1 MTTANKH
8 IKVASILYLI
18 SSLLV
23 VPFVPMLGSVLLILG
38 IILLA
43 DSLLVSEELKKNKV
57 SLIIISVISFL
68 LNIPAAIFII
78 LAIGELD
85 TIQLERSNAPPAT
98 SESKKIDLLLKLG
111 LVMILIS
118 GILFATTT
126 WEIISN
132 LVKVIALVGM
142 GAAFLGLSKFSEVKL
157 RIPSTTKAYYI
168 LGLSFFL
175 LTWVGVGYFGVI
187 SPWFSYTGEGKNL
200 VYFITLILLGGFL
213 YLVNYKFKEKEYLY
227 MGHMS
232 IYISFYHL
240 LSLTGLGLLEISII
254 LSLISFIINLIP
266 NNKTIESIKEINY
279 TISWLFSTL
288 VLTQCFEA
296 NKYVVLIACI
306 INLINLVY
314 LGLTSKSNLNQVLSV
329 IVNYSLLIIGT
340 LKLNIVSD
348 NAILLFTVISVF
360 SLLMKYQ
367 KINQSKWLVS
377 TSQIIY
383 NIISTILLII
393 LANYSEVKAFI
404 IATIYLVINVI
415 NSLDLY
421 KNNEQI
427 DMRYQPVV
435 IFSFYLALTALF
447 NEKVVYVGE
456 MLAFSFTTFTYAIIY
471 HLTGKQSFKN
481 YYFVVLL
488 VMLGI
493 TYLFNLIYGEIVVS
507 LTTLLLMIYVYFT
520 RKKEEKIPRILIYIA
535 ILLAVLSTTANLAY
549 YEVSWTIINV
559 IQLVIFIALTILI
572 KEETFKKINY
582 ISIVIP
588 LYSLVHVINIAD
600 NVQMVLSNF
609 FWLYV
614 LFLVIKFFI
623 SNKEAK
629 DIVATIGLSVIIASI
644 IFVTDILV
652 GLYIGL
658 LSIILIFTTFNSEH
672 LKKLFYCNIVITM
685 LNIVVQL
692 WEFWTQIPFYLYLL
706 LVGIALIAFV
716 TYKEL
721 HKKDNPQIPVKQNN
735 INNQVNQIQQP
746 VFEQPVQN
754 QQPQYQQNN
763 KVEEEEEVEQLEE
776 PQEMEQQ
783 AKQQTYTPTLAGFCP
798 ACGRKNEG
806 GKFCRSCGRNLQL

>member
-1 MTTANKH
+1 MTNANKH
-8 IKVASILYLI
+8 IKVASVLYLI

-23 VPFVPMLGSVLLILG
+23 VPFIPMLGSILLILG

-43 DSLLVSEELKKNKV
+43 NSLLVAEELKKNKV

-85 TIQLERSNAPPAT
+85 TIQFERSNAPPAT
-98 SESKKIDLLLKLG
+98 SESKRIDLLLKLG

-132 LVKVIALVGM
+132 IVKVVALILM
-142 GAAFLGLSKFSEVKL
+142 GGIFLGLSKFSEVKL

-240 LSLTGLGLLEISII
+240 LALTGLGLLEISII

-266 NNKTIESIKEINY
+266 NNKIIESIKEINY

-306 INLINLVY
+306 INLVNLVY
-314 LGLTSKSNLNQVLSV
+314 LGLTSKNSLHQVLSV

-348 NAILLFTVISVF
+348 NAILLFTVISAF

-367 KINQSKWLVS
+367 KFNQSKWLVS
-377 TSQIIY
+377 TSQIVY
-383 NIISTILLII
+383 NIVATMLLII
-393 LANYSEVKAFI
+393 MANYSEVKTFI

-415 NSLDLY
+415 NSLDIY

-435 IFSFYLALTALF
+435 IFSFFLALTALF

-471 HLTGKQSFKN
+471 HLTNKQSFKN
-481 YYFVVLL
+481 YYFIVLL
-488 VMLGI
+488 ITLGI

-507 LTTLLLMIYVYFT
+507 LTTLLLIIYIYFT
-520 RKKEEKIPRILIYIA
+520 RKKEEKIPRISLYIA
-535 ILLAVLSTTANLAY
+535 ILLSILSTTANLAY
-549 YEVSWTIINV
+549 YNVSWTIINV
-559 IQLVIFIALTILI
+559 IQLIIFIILAILI

-582 ISIVIP
+582 IAIVIP
-588 LYSLVHVINIAD
+588 LYSLVHVIDIAD

-609 FWLYV
+609 FWLYI
-614 LFLVIKFFI
+614 LFLFVKFIIK
-623 SNKEAK
+623 NENTK
-629 DIVATIGLSVIIASI
+629 DLIATIGLSLIILSIIFEADILIGIYIGILSIAI
-644 IFVTDILV
+644 IFVT
-652 GLYIGL
+652 
-658 LSIILIFTTFNSEH
+658 FNKENY
-672 LKKLFYCNIVITM
+672 KKLFLTGIIITLIVFFM
-685 LNIVVQL
+685 S
-692 WEFWTQIPFYLYLL
+692 
-706 LVGIALIAFV
+706 FV
-716 TYKEL
+716 L
-721 HKKDNPQIPVKQNN
+721 
-735 INNQVNQIQQP
+735 
-746 VFEQPVQN
+746 
-754 QQPQYQQNN
+754 
-763 KVEEEEEVEQLEE
+763 
-776 PQEMEQQ
+776 
-783 AKQQTYTPTLAGFCP
+783 
-798 ACGRKNEG
+798 
-806 GKFCRSCGRNLQL
+806 S

>member
-1 MTTANKH
+1 MTNANKH
-8 IKVASILYLI
+8 IKVASVLYLI

-23 VPFVPMLGSVLLILG
+23 VPFIPMLGSILLILG

-43 DSLLVSEELKKNKV
+43 NSLLIAEELKKNKV

-85 TIQLERSNAPPAT
+85 TVQLERSNAPPAT
-98 SESKKIDLLLKLG
+98 SESKRIDLLLKLG

-132 LVKVIALVGM
+132 IVKVVALILM
-142 GAAFLGLSKFSEVKL
+142 GGIFLGLSKFSEVKL

-200 VYFITLILLGGFL
+200 VYFITLILLSGFL

-240 LSLTGLGLLEISII
+240 LALTGLGLLEISII

-306 INLINLVY
+306 INLVNLVY
-314 LGLTSKSNLNQVLSV
+314 LGLTSKNSLHQVLSV
-329 IVNYSLLIIGT
+329 LVNYSLLIIGT

-348 NAILLFTVISVF
+348 NAILLFTVISAF

-367 KINQSKWLVS
+367 KFNQSKWLVS
-377 TSQIIY
+377 TSQIVY
-383 NIISTILLII
+383 NIVATMLLII
-393 LANYSEVKAFI
+393 MANYSEVKTFI

-415 NSLDLY
+415 NSLDIY

-435 IFSFYLALTALF
+435 IFSFFLALTALF

-471 HLTGKQSFKN
+471 HLTNKQSFKS
-481 YYFVVLL
+481 YYFIVLL
-488 VMLGI
+488 ITLGI

-507 LTTLLLMIYVYFT
+507 LTTLLLIIYVYFT
-520 RKKEEKIPRILIYIA
+520 RKKEEKIPRIILYIA
-535 ILLAVLSTTANLAY
+535 ILLSILSTTANLAY
-549 YEVSWTIINV
+549 YNVSWTIINV
-559 IQLVIFIALTILI
+559 IQLIIFIILAILI

-582 ISIVIP
+582 IAIVIP
-588 LYSLVHVINIAD
+588 LYSLVHVIDIAD
-600 NVQMVLSNF
+600 NIQMVLSNF
-609 FWLYV
+609 FWLYL

-623 SNKEAK
+623 PNKEAK
-629 DIVATIGLSVIIASI
+629 DIVSTVGLSVIILSV
-644 IFVTDILV
+644 IFKADILI
-652 GLYIGL
+652 GLYVGL
-658 LSIILIFTTFNSEH
+658 LSIILIFMTFNAEH
-672 LKKLFYCNIVITM
+672 YKKLFYCNIVITIV
-685 LNIVVQL
+685 NIVVQL

-721 HKKDNPQIPVKQNN
+721 HKKDNPQPTNQNN
-735 INNQVNQIQQP
+735 MINQMPQQT
-746 VFEQPVQN
+746 FEQPVQN
-754 QQPQYQQNN
+754 NQLPNQNN
-763 KVEEEEEVEQLEE
+763 IEYQKEEEEVEQLEE
-776 PQEMEQQ
+776 PEEIKHPQPP
-783 AKQQTYTPTLAGFCP
+783 QQTYTPTLAGFCP

-806 GKFCRSCGRNLQL
+806 GKFCRSCGRSLQL

>member
-254 LSLISFIINLIP
+254 LSLISFIINLI
-266 NNKTIESIKEINY
+266 
-279 TISWLFSTL
+279 
-288 VLTQCFEA
+288 
-296 NKYVVLIACI
+296 
-306 INLINLVY
+306 NLVY

-383 NIISTILLII
+383 NIISTMLLII

-404 IATIYLVINVI
+404 IATIYLIINVI

-471 HLTGKQSFKN
+471 HLTSKQSFKN

-488 VMLGI
+488 VTLGI

-520 RKKEEKIPRILIYIA
+520 RKKDEKIPRILIYIA

-672 LKKLFYCNIVITM
+672 LKKLFYCNIVITI

-754 QQPQYQQNN
+754 QQTQYQQNN